1 MTLPP
6 TRAYAP
12 RWITTPALIA
22 DIDLADSSTVLA
34 PADQYRAVRAL
45 IRIHGYPV
53 GYADIALAAE
63 RVLTH
68 GHVMAA
74 LDPDTVQRASEH
86 LIADLEH
93 AGVMLPA
100 YRPCLADLLGLL
112 AEAGDIACTT
122 TTPQTGPF
130 ISVAVCT
137 RNRHYSIGATL
148 ESLRHQRYDSY
159 EVMVI
164 DNAPADDATERMLR
178 EQYPQMR
185 YILEPQPGLDN
196 ARNRAMR
203 ESRGEIVAFI
213 DDDAIADPSWL
224 QGLAPLFADPQV
236 LCATGLVAPARLETA
251 GQDLFERY
259 GYSKG
264 FRRVKFRLDAP
275 PPVPAFPYKGYIG
288 TGCNCALR
296 RDTLDLVG
304 PFDPGLD
311 MGTPVPGGGDHDMF
325 ARIIR
330 AGYTLVYD
338 PAPIVFHQHLADLD
352 VVVMRLGQYQ
362 ESFWAFMTK
371 AALSDRAYT
380 WPIVRHMLYWYV
392 RKTVR
397 GLGAVAKK
405 RDRPLALVLSEARGA
420 LRGPFALLRSHRWLK
435 TEQQRRLGDVAQD
448 PSHIHVL

>member
-1 MTLPP
+1 MTLQPS
-6 TRAYAP
+6 RAYAP
-12 RWITTPALIA
+12 RWITTPALVA
-22 DIDLADSSTVLA
+22 DVELTDSSTILA

-45 IRIHGYPV
+45 IRVHSYPI
-53 GYADIALAAE
+53 GYADISLATN
-63 RVLTH
+63 RVLNH
-68 GHVMAA
+68 DHIMAA

-86 LIADLEH
+86 LITDLEQ
-93 AGVMLPA
+93 AGVELPS
-100 YRPCLADLLGLL
+100 YRPCLADLLAMQ
-112 AEAGDIACTT
+112 AEAGEFRCAT
-122 TTPQTGPF
+122 TTPRSARL

-137 RNRHYSIGATL
+137 RNRHHSIGATL
-148 ESLRHQRYDSY
+148 DSLRHQRYSNY

-164 DNAPADDATERMLR
+164 DNAPSDDATERVVR
-178 EQYPQMR
+178 EQFPDVR
-185 YILEPQPGLDN
+185 YIVEPHPGLDN

-203 ESRGEIVAFI
+203 EARGEIVAFI
-213 DDDAIADPSWL
+213 DDDAIADPGWL
-224 QGLAPLFADPQV
+224 QGLAPLFDDPQV
-236 LCATGLVAPARLETA
+236 LCATGLVVPAQLETA

-264 FRRVKFRLDAP
+264 FRRVIFRLDAP

-296 RDTLDLVG
+296 RDTLELVG

-352 VVVMRLGQYQ
+352 IVVMRLGQYQ
-362 ESFWAFMTK
+362 EAFLAFITK
-371 AALSDRAYT
+371 AALSDWAYT
-380 WPIVRHMLYWYV
+380 LPLLRHMSYWYT
-392 RKTVR
+392 RKTAR
-397 GLGAVAKK
+397 GLGAVLKK

-420 LRGPFALLRSHRWLK
+420 LRGPFALWRSYRWLK
-435 TEQQRRLGDVAQD
+435 AQRQRTLGEVSQD